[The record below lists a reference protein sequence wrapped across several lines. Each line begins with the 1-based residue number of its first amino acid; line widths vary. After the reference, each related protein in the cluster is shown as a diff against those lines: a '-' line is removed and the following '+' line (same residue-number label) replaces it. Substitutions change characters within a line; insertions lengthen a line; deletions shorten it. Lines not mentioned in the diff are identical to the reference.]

1 MIESEI
7 KFFRVIFIRINE
19 MKFQIFN
26 LRKLP
31 INLNSTQAAGK
42 LSALLLLYSYVFFK
56 KMFLWNSKLV
66 KSATELWNALLVSG
80 YKLNIGL
87 CNKFCDNMFCDLQ
100 QYIITNT
107 RRSLM
112 FNYMIQS
119 IDKIHKF
126 QPSSRQKL
134 MATERNLH
142 GHNRWLD
149 RKMAWFW
156 NQF

>member
-1 MIESEI
+1 
-7 KFFRVIFIRINE
+7 

-100 QYIITNT
+100 QHIITNT
-107 RRSLM
+107 RHSIML
-112 FNYMIQS
+112 NYVIQS
-119 IDKIHKF
+119 IDNIHEF
-126 QPSSRQKL
+126 QTSSCQKL
-134 MATERNLH
+134 VTTPRNFH
-142 GHNRWLD
+142 DHNRWLNRD
-149 RKMAWFW
+149 RFLMCGW
-156 NQF
+156 NGLYICLQQFEKRI